1 MQNNEKDGAF
11 ITMSE
16 TTFFS
21 ILTLTLLPVIISL
34 FILIYFKLSHGV
46 LVDIDFVIAFVIAFV
61 ISIPFII
68 VGLIPAFIAKSK
80 GRNFGKWWL
89 YGSMTFMIAVIHSL
103 LIKKND
109 TVLAQD
115 ESLKKCPYCAEY
127 IKKESKVCRYCGR
140 ELE

>member
-21 ILTLTLLPVIISL
+21 ILTLTLLPTIISL
-34 FILIYFKLSHGV
+34 IILIYFKLSHGV
-46 LVDIDFVIAFVIAFV
+46 LVEIDFVIAFVIAFV
-61 ISIPFII
+61 ASVPFVL

-89 YGSMTFMIAVIHSL
+89 YGTMTFMIAVIHSL

-109 TVLAQD
+109 TVLAED
-115 ESLKKCPYCAEY
+115 KSLKKCPYCAEY
-127 IKKESKVCRYCGR
+127 IKKEAKVCRYCGK

>member
-21 ILTLTLLPVIISL
+21 ILTLTLVPTI
-34 FILIYFKLSHGV
+34 ILIYIKVSFLILSW
-46 LVDIDFVIAFVIAFV
+46 LDFVIAFAVNVPFV
-61 ISIPFII
+61 L

-80 GRNFGKWWL
+80 GRNFGKWWF
-89 YGSMTFMIAVIHSL
+89 YGAMTFMIAIIHAL

-109 TVLAQD
+109 TALAQD
-115 ESLKKCPYCAEY
+115 ESLKKCPYCAEF
-127 IKKESKVCRYCGR
+127 IKKESKVCRYCGK
-140 ELE
+140 ELV